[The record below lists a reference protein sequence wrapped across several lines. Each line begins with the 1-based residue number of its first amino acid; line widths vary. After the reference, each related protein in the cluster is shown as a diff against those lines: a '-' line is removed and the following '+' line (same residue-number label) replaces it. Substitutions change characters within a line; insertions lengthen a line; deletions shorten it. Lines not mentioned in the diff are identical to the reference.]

1 MTVVILTFYKAVEV
15 YLDDSIQTFLK
26 ENKILLTTL
35 HADSVFL
42 WEYTNQ
48 RGFGEVICICK
59 PMQSI

>member
-35 HADSVFL
+35 HADSVFCENTQIKEDL
-42 WEYTNQ
+42 
-48 RGFGEVICICK
+48 GK
-59 PMQSI
+59 